1 MEENNF
7 ELSKVIEILKN
18 KNINTKFRIQIYKK
32 GKYYARMFKAS
43 RELIFFDKP
52 RILQLI
58 ADNISDNL
66 MIGYEENRQSIFYII
81 VDRLEKVRI
90 KDLSKEIP
98 TILKIENTTYLKT
111 LNKYIIKYSLP
122 KDLEIQVTDD
132 EISKILYENI

>member
-7 ELSKVIEILKN
+7 ELSKVIEILSS
-18 KNINTKFRIQIYKK
+18 KNIKFPILIYKK

-66 MIGYEENRQSIFYII
+66 MIGYEENRQSLFYII
-81 VDRLEKVRI
+81 VDRLEKVRL

-98 TILKIENTTYLKT
+98 TILKIENTTYIKT
-111 LNKYIIKYSLP
+111 LNKYIIK
-122 KDLEIQVTDD
+122 
-132 EISKILYENI
+132 

>member
-7 ELSKVIEILKN
+7 ELSKVIEILSD
-18 KNINTKFRIQIYKK
+18 KNIKLDIRIYKK

-66 MIGYEENRQSIFYII
+66 MIGYEENRQSLFYII
-81 VDRLEKVRI
+81 VDRLEKVRL

-98 TILKIENTTYLKT
+98 TILKIENTTYIKT

-122 KDLEIQVTDD
+122 KDLEIQVADD